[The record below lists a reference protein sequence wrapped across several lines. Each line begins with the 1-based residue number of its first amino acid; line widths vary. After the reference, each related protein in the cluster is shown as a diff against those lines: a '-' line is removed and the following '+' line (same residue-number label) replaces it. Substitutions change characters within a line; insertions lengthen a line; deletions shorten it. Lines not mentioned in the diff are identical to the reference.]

1 MKNGDFTK
9 LKFLSFPL
17 EQQHKKCAEL
27 LRNIYEKALHGE
39 SLFKEVSAYSMLID
53 WMEYPSLN
61 AFHPKSIADCYHEH
75 ARLALVHH
83 KEHNLLPHVRQNDK
97 PTALERWEIAVFL
110 DNIRSAHNIG
120 SILRTVEAFS
130 LGSVH
135 FSEKTP
141 FTTNKQV
148 KDTAM
153 GAEQWISCH
162 PNANL
167 HELPRPIIAL
177 ETSEAAIPLFDFI
190 FPETFTLAIGNEEY
204 GCSESTLKIADI
216 ILEIPLRGHKNSL
229 NVANAFAI
237 AAGEIARQKIAYL
250 RPQKELCNG

>member
-9 LKFLSFPL
+9 PKFLGFPP

-27 LRNIYEKALHGE
+27 LRDIYEKALSGE
-39 SLFKEVSAYSMLID
+39 SLLKEASAYGMLIE
-53 WMEYPSLN
+53 WMGYPSLN
-61 AFHPKSIADCYHEH
+61 AFHPQAIADRYHEH
-75 ARLALVHH
+75 AHLALVHH
-83 KEHNLLPHVRQNDK
+83 KEHNLLPHVRKNDK
-97 PTALERWEIAVFL
+97 STALECWEIAIYL

-120 SILRTVEAFS
+120 SVLRTVEAFS

-141 FTTNKQV
+141 FSSNKQV

-153 GAEQWISCH
+153 GAEQWTSCH

-167 HELPRPIIAL
+167 SHLPRPIIAL

-190 FPETFTLAIGNEEY
+190 FPEKFTLAIGNEEY
-204 GCSESTLKIADI
+204 GCSENTLQLADV

-237 AAGEIARQKIAYL
+237 AAGEIARQKFVHSRY
-250 RPQKELCNG
+250 QKGAIQ

>member
-9 LKFLSFPL
+9 PKFLGFPL
-17 EQQHKKCAEL
+17 EQRHKKCAEL
-27 LRNIYEKALHGE
+27 LRDIYEKALNGDP
-39 SLFKEVSAYSMLID
+39 LFKEASAYGVLVE

-61 AFHPKSIADCYHEH
+61 TLHAKAIADRYHEH
-75 ARLALVHH
+75 ARLALIHH
-83 KEHNLLPHVRQNDK
+83 KEHNLLPHVRHNDK
-97 PTALERWEIAVFL
+97 SKASECWDIAIYL

-141 FTTNKQV
+141 FTSNKQV

-153 GAEQWISCH
+153 GAEQWTTCH
-162 PNANL
+162 SHANL
-167 HELPRPIIAL
+167 SNLPRPIIAL

-190 FPETFTLAIGNEEY
+190 FPEKFTLAVGNEEY
-204 GCSESTLKIADI
+204 GCSENTLKIADI

-237 AAGEIARQKIAYL
+237 TASEIARQKIAHQ
-250 RPQKELCNG
+250 RHHKELSNE